1 MSGEYIVPVIRD
13 NNIAQ
18 RIDLL
23 ISILRLLRPVL
34 DLWRGGAV
42 LAFLEYLAHLDGLL
56 TVSVNCFVEM
66 AS

>member
-1 MSGEYIVPVIRD
+1 MYNVPVIGD

-42 LAFLEYLAHLDGLL
+42 LAFLEDSAHFDGSV
-56 TVSVNCFVEM
+56 TVSVDCFVENDL
-66 AS
+66 